1 MFLDA
6 IEHVSRISR
15 VLRQPQGST
24 VLTHQHAVALLATH
38 IERVSQK
45 REDLRRSL
53 LPCIRAPSPL
63 SKASV
68 WERGTLCLSLLL
80 PVSLMCTDPV
90 PAITSFLLPPAGNA
104 LLFGV
109 GGSGRQSLTRLAS
122 FVSDYE
128 LFQIEISKGYGKNEW
143 KDDLKSC
150 LMRAGIDTKPIVFL
164 FSDTQVCVS
173 VCVCFPEQQFACPL
187 SSFCAAACIVTAG
200 FAPNSSA

>member
-1 MFLDA
+1 MFG
-6 IEHVSRISR
+6 EVS
-15 VLRQPQGST
+15 
-24 VLTHQHAVALLATH
+24 
-38 IERVSQK
+38 K
-45 REDLRRSL
+45 RYAD
-53 LPCIRAPSPL
+53 
-63 SKASV
+63 
-68 WERGTLCLSLLL
+68 LLL
-80 PVSLMCTDPV
+80 SVSLMCTDPV
-90 PAITSFLLPPAGNA
+90 PAITSFLLQSAGNA

-164 FSDTQVCVS
+164 FSDTQVCFR
-173 VCVCFPEQQFACPL
+173 VCVGFPEQQFACLP

-200 FAPNSSA
+200 FPPNSIAYLCIPLVSSSLLLQGCSVYATPADWLFVLLRPLLCRSSSRACSRT